1 MNNSELIQDF
11 QIKSKEVKQ
20 YCLWLKNIESR
31 MVQLSIGD
39 HLANRNKIKPLD
51 LELEKTLKA
60 TVFLLL
66 YNLVESTIRSA
77 IQYIYDDLKN
87 QQISF
92 DQLNQSFQNHI
103 IKILKDTSLKDR
115 DWQQNIAITLIN
127 ISSEKDVSFAG
138 NLDARKIKDTLN
150 NYGIQ
155 LTQRVDGQDLR
166 IVKEA
171 RKDLAHG
178 HSSFSERARNYTS
191 GDLLEMQKRVTL
203 FLKQVLIEVENY
215 VDQQNY
221 LNSP

>member
-127 ISSEKDVSFAG
+127 ISSEKDVSFSG

-203 FLKQVLIEVENY
+203 FLKRVLIEVENY

-221 LNSP
+221 LNSH

>member
-221 LNSP
+221 LNSH

>member
-1 MNNSELIQDF
+1 MQYFSN
-11 QIKSKEVKQ
+11 KSYRK
-20 YCLWLKNIESR
+20 S
-31 MVQLSIGD
+31 
-39 HLANRNKIKPLD
+39 LA

-60 TVFLLL
+60 TVFLFL

-127 ISSEKDVSFAG
+127 ISSEKDVSFSG

-221 LNSP
+221 LNSH